1 MPGFCQADGAGFRRV
16 GCRRVRDDAIVTAS
30 PSAPPAPVHVA
41 GRRLGL
47 IFAALLLGM
56 FLAALDQTIVA
67 TALPTI
73 VGELGGLNHLSWV
86 VTAYLLAQTV
96 STPLYGKLGDQY
108 GRKLMFQVAIVIFL
122 VGSVLCGLAQS
133 MGQLIAFRAIQGLGG
148 GGLMVTALA
157 IVGDVVPPRDR
168 GRYQGVFGAVFGV
181 SSVAG
186 PLLGGFFVDNASWRW
201 VFYINLP
208 LGLIAL
214 VVVASVLHAPTQRVR
229 HRTDYVGAL
238 VISLGITCVVLVTSL
253 GGSTYAWTS
262 SFIIGL
268 SVAAVVLI
276 VLAVRVE
283 RRAAEPILAPRL
295 FANRVFGVTSAVGFI
310 VGLALFGALTF
321 LPLFMQT
328 VEGVGPTESGLRL
341 TPLMGGVLV
350 MSIASGRIISRTGV
364 YKPFPIAGTALMGVG
379 MLLLSTLDAG
389 TGALRMS
396 LYMVVLG
403 LGLGATMQV
412 LVIAVQNAVHYRDL
426 GAATSGATFFRS
438 IGGTVG
444 VAVFGAIFSNRL
456 AANLARD
463 LPATIA
469 AQMSGQRE
477 PSVAQLQALPPAV
490 RTVYLT
496 AFTGAF
502 GSVFLTAAGVSL
514 AAFLLTWF
522 IPQLPLRAAAA
533 VPDPGEAS
541 TMGTERTSEAELT
554 RALSVL
560 ARRDNI
566 ATTYADLASRAG
578 LDLSPADCW
587 LLLRLGEHTPVAAD
601 DLPRQLQL
609 SDSVLGPHLD
619 RLTEQGDLARND
631 GMLTLTEPGR
641 AVVDRLVDTRSDQ
654 LAALLGDV
662 TDEERPEL
670 MDVLHRLTAS
680 VLAAPAGRLLLA
692 GAHQTG

>member
-1 MPGFCQADGAGFRRV
+1 VERR
-16 GCRRVRDDAIVTAS
+16 RLRDDAIMTAS
-30 PSAPPAPVHVA
+30 TSSAAAPVYVT
-41 GRRLGL
+41 GRRLGF

-108 GRKLMFQVAIVIFL
+108 GRKLMFQVAIVVFL
-122 VGSVLCGLAQS
+122 VGSMLCGLAQS
-133 MGQLIAFRAIQGLGG
+133 MGQLIAFRAVQGLGG

-168 GRYQGVFGAVFGV
+168 GRYQGIFGAVFGV

-186 PLLGGFFVDNASWRW
+186 PLLGGFFVDHASWRW

-208 LGLIAL
+208 LGLVAL
-214 VVVASVLHAPTQRVR
+214 AVVASVLHAPSQRVH
-229 HRTDYVGAL
+229 HRMDYLGAV
-238 VISLGITCVVLVTSL
+238 VISLAITCVVLVTSL

-262 SFIIGL
+262 GFIIGL
-268 SVAAVVLI
+268 SVASVVLI
-276 VLAVRVE
+276 VLAVLVE

-341 TPLMGGVLV
+341 APLMAGVLV
-350 MSIASGRIISRTGV
+350 MSITSGRIISRTGR
-364 YKPFPIAGTALMGVG
+364 YKPFPIVGTALMVVG
-379 MLLLSTLDAG
+379 MLLLSTLDAR

-444 VAVFGAIFSNRL
+444 VALFGAIFTNRL
-456 AANLARD
+456 AANLAHD
-463 LPATIA
+463 LPADIA
-469 AQMSGQRE
+469 AQMGGQ
-477 PSVAQLQALPPAV
+477 PSVARLQTLPVAV
-490 RTVYLT
+490 RTAYLT

-502 GSVFLTAAGVSL
+502 GSVFLTAAAVSL
-514 AAFLLTWF
+514 VAFLLTWF
-522 IPQLPLRAAAA
+522 VPQMPLRAAAA
-533 VPDPGEAS
+533 VPDPGEAT

-566 ATTYADLASRAG
+566 ASTYADLASRAG

-587 LLLRLGEHTPVAAD
+587 LLLRLGERTPLPAT
-601 DLPRQLQL
+601 DLPGQLQL
-609 SDSVLGPHLD
+609 SDGVLSPHLD
-619 RLTEQGDLARND
+619 RLAEQGDLTRRD
-631 GMLTLTEPGR
+631 GMLELTDTGR
-641 AVVDRLVDTRSDQ
+641 AVVQRLIDGRSDQ

-670 MDVLHRLTAS
+670 MGVLHRLAAS

-692 GAHQTG
+692 PAH

>member
-1 MPGFCQADGAGFRRV
+1 MRHDST
-16 GCRRVRDDAIVTAS
+16 VTTDTS
-30 PSAPPAPVHVA
+30 PSAAPVGVT

-86 VTAYLLAQTV
+86 VTAYLMAQTV

-108 GRKLMFQVAIVIFL
+108 GRKPMFQVAIVIFL
-122 VGSVLCGLAQS
+122 VGSALCGLAQS

-148 GGLMVTALA
+148 GGLMVIALA

-168 GRYQGVFGAVFGV
+168 GRYQGLFGAVFGV

-186 PLLGGFFVDNASWRW
+186 PLLGGFFVDHLSWRW

-208 LGLIAL
+208 LGVLAF
-214 VVVASVLHAPTQRVR
+214 VVVAAVLHAPSQRVR
-229 HRTDYVGAL
+229 HRTDYLGAL
-238 VISLGITCVVLVTSL
+238 VISLAITCVVLVTSL
-253 GGSTYAWTS
+253 GGTTYAWTS
-262 SFIIGL
+262 GFILGL
-268 SVAAVVLI
+268 AVAAVVLI

-283 RRAAEPILAPRL
+283 RHAAEPILAPRL
-295 FANRVFGVTSAVGFI
+295 FTNRVFAVTSAVGFI

-328 VEGVGPTESGLRL
+328 VQGVGPTESGLRL
-341 TPLMGGVLV
+341 TPLMAGVLV
-350 MSIASGRIISRTGV
+350 MSIAGGRIISRTGV
-364 YKPFPIAGTALMGVG
+364 YKPFPIAGTGMMVVG
-379 MLLLSTLDAG
+379 MLLLSTLDAD
-389 TGALRMS
+389 TGAARMS

-412 LVIAVQNAVHYRDL
+412 LIIAVQNAVHYRDL
-426 GAATSGATFFRS
+426 GAGTSGATFFRS

-444 VAVFGAIFSNRL
+444 VAVFGAIFANRL

-463 LPATIA
+463 LPPALA
-469 AQMSGQRE
+469 AQMGGQRE
-477 PSVAQLQALPPAV
+477 PSVAQLQALPPAL
-490 RTVYLT
+490 RTAYLT

-502 GSVFLTAAGVSL
+502 SAVFLTAAGVSL
-514 AAFLLTWF
+514 AAFALTWF
-522 IPQLPLRAAAA
+522 IPQLPLRATAA

-566 ATTYADLASRAG
+566 PATYADLASRAN

-587 LLLRLGEHTPVAAD
+587 LLLRLGEHTPVPATKLAH
-601 DLPRQLQL
+601 QVNL
-609 SDSVLGPHLD
+609 SDSVLSPHLD
-619 RLTEQGDLARND
+619 RLAEQGDLTRRD
-631 GMLTLTEPGR
+631 GMLTLTEAGR
-641 AVVDRLVDTRSDQ
+641 GVVERLIDSRTAQ
-654 LAALLGDV
+654 LATLLGDV
-662 TDEERPEL
+662 SDGERAEL
-670 MDVLHRLTAS
+670 MDVLHRLAAS
-680 VLAAPAGRLLLA
+680 VLAAPAGRVLLA
-692 GAHQTG
+692 AAP

>member
-1 MPGFCQADGAGFRRV
+1 M
-16 GCRRVRDDAIVTAS
+16 TS
-30 PSAPPAPVHVA
+30 STSAPTAPVHVT
-41 GRRLGL
+41 GRRLAL

-168 GRYQGVFGAVFGV
+168 GRYQGLFGAVFGV

-186 PLLGGFFVDNASWRW
+186 PLLGGFFVDHATWRW

-208 LGLIAL
+208 LGVVAL
-214 VVVASVLHAPTQRVR
+214 AVVASVLHAPSQRVR
-229 HRTDYVGAL
+229 HRTDYLGAL
-238 VISLGITCVVLVTSL
+238 VISLAITCVVLVTSL
-253 GGSTYAWTS
+253 GGTTYPWTS
-262 SFIIGL
+262 SFILG
-268 SVAAVVLI
+268 
-276 VLAVRVE
+276 LAVAGVAFAVLGVWVE

-321 LPLFMQT
+321 LPLFLQT
-328 VEGVGPTESGLRL
+328 VAGVGPTESGLRL
-341 TPLMGGVLV
+341 TPLMAGVLV
-350 MSIASGRIISRTGV
+350 MSIASGRIISGTGA
-364 YKPFPIAGTALMGVG
+364 YKPFPIAGTALMVVG
-379 MLLLSTLDAG
+379 MLLLSTLDAD
-389 TGALRMS
+389 TGAVTMS

-426 GAATSGATFFRS
+426 GAATSGSTFFRS

-444 VAVFGAIFSNRL
+444 VAVFGAIFTNRL

-463 LPATIA
+463 LPPAIA
-469 AQMSGQRE
+469 GQMSGQRE
-477 PSVAQLQALPPAV
+477 PSVAQLQALPPAL
-490 RTVYLT
+490 RTAYLT

-502 GSVFLTAAGVSL
+502 GAVFLTAAGVSF
-514 AAFLLTWF
+514 AAFLLAWF
-522 IPQLPLRAAAA
+522 IPQLPLRAAAT

-566 ATTYADLASRAG
+566 AGTYADLASRAG

-587 LLLRLGEHTPVAAD
+587 LLLRLGEHTPMPATA
-601 DLPRQLQL
+601 LSRRLQL
-609 SDSVLGPHLD
+609 SDSVLSPHLH
-619 RLTEQGDLARND
+619 RLAEHGDLSRND
-631 GMLTLTEPGR
+631 GMLALTDAGR
-641 AVVDRLVDTRSDQ
+641 AVVERLIDSRSAQ

-662 TDEERPEL
+662 ADEERTEL
-670 MDVLHRLTAS
+670 MEVLHRLAAS
-680 VLAAPAGRLLLA
+680 VLAAPAGRVLLA
-692 GAHQTG
+692 ATHQTG

>member
-1 MPGFCQADGAGFRRV
+1 V
-16 GCRRVRDDAIVTAS
+16 GHDAIVTAS
-30 PSAPPAPVHVA
+30 TSSAPAPVEVT
-41 GRRLGL
+41 GRRLWL

-73 VGELGGLNHLSWV
+73 VGDLGGLNHLSWV

-108 GRKLMFQVAIVIFL
+108 GRKLLFQVAIVIFL

-133 MGQLIAFRAIQGLGG
+133 MSQLIAFRAIQGLGG

-168 GRYQGVFGAVFGV
+168 GRYQGLFGAVFGV

-208 LGLIAL
+208 LGVLAL
-214 VVVASVLHAPTQRVR
+214 AVVASVLHAPSQRIR
-229 HRTDYVGAL
+229 HRTDYLGAL
-238 VISLGITCVVLVTSL
+238 VISLAITCVVLVTSL

-262 SFIIGL
+262 SFIVGL
-268 SVAAVVLI
+268 AVASVVLI
-276 VLAVRVE
+276 ALAVWVE

-295 FANRVFGVTSAVGFI
+295 FANRVFAVTSAVGFI

-328 VEGVGPTESGLRL
+328 VEGVGATESGLRL
-341 TPLMGGVLV
+341 TPLMAGVLI

-364 YKPFPIAGTALMGVG
+364 YKPFPIAGTALMVVG
-379 MLLLSTLDAG
+379 MLLLSTLDAH
-389 TGALRMS
+389 TGVIRMS
-396 LYMVVLG
+396 LYMIVLG

-412 LVIAVQNAVHYRDL
+412 LVIAVQNAVHYHDL

-444 VAVFGAIFSNRL
+444 VAVFGAIFTNRL
-456 AANLARD
+456 ATNLAHE
-463 LPATIA
+463 LPANIA

-477 PSVAQLQALPPAV
+477 PSVAQLQALPPAI
-490 RTVYLT
+490 RTAYLT

-514 AAFLLTWF
+514 VAFLLTWF
-522 IPQLPLRAAAA
+522 IPQQPLRAAAA

-560 ARRDNI
+560 ARRENI
-566 ATTYADLASRAG
+566 AATYRDLASRAS
-578 LDLSPADCW
+578 LDLPPADCW
-587 LLLRLGEHTPVAAD
+587 LLLRLGEHTPMAATE
-601 DLPRQLQL
+601 LSKQLQL
-609 SDSVLGPHLD
+609 SDSVLSPHLD
-619 RLTEQGDLARND
+619 RLAEQGDLSRLD
-631 GMLTLTEPGR
+631 SMLELTASGR
-641 AVVDRLVDTRSDQ
+641 AVVERLIDGRSAQ

-662 TDEERPEL
+662 SDATDEDRAEL
-670 MDVLHRLTAS
+670 LDVLHRLAAS
-680 VLAAPAGRLLLA
+680 VLAAPAGRALLA
-692 GAHQTG
+692 PAH

>member
-1 MPGFCQADGAGFRRV
+1 MM
-16 GCRRVRDDAIVTAS
+16 AS
-30 PSAPPAPVHVA
+30 TSSPTAPVQVT

-133 MGQLIAFRAIQGLGG
+133 MGQLIAFRAVQGLGG

-186 PLLGGFFVDNASWRW
+186 PLLGGFFVDHASWRW

-208 LGLIAL
+208 LGVVAL
-214 VVVASVLHAPTQRVR
+214 AVVASVLRAPSDRVR
-229 HRTDYVGAL
+229 HRTDYFGAL
-238 VISLGITCVVLVTSL
+238 VISLAITCVVLVTSL
-253 GGSTYAWTS
+253 GGSTFAWTS
-262 SFIIGL
+262 VFIL
-268 SVAAVVLI
+268 SLAVAAVVFTL
-276 VLAVRVE
+276 VAVWAE
-283 RRAAEPILAPRL
+283 RRAPEPILAPRL
-295 FANRVFGVTSAVGFI
+295 FANRVFAVTGSVGFI

-328 VEGVGPTESGLRL
+328 VQGVGATESGLRL
-341 TPLMGGVLV
+341 TPLMAGVLV
-350 MSIASGRIISRTGV
+350 MSIVSGRIISRTGV
-364 YKPFPIAGTALMGVG
+364 YKPFPIAGTALMAVG

-389 TGALRMS
+389 TSVIRMS

-444 VAVFGAIFSNRL
+444 VAVFGAIFSNGL
-456 AANLARD
+456 AANLAQD
-463 LPATIA
+463 LSPAIA
-469 AQMSGQRE
+469 GRISGQQE
-477 PSVAQLQALPPAV
+477 PSLAQLQALPAAV
-490 RTVYLT
+490 RTAYLI
-496 AFTGAF
+496 AFTDAF
-502 GSVFLTAAGVSL
+502 RSVFLAAAGVSL
-514 AAFLLTWF
+514 LAFLLTWF
-522 IPQLPLRAAAA
+522 IPQLPLRAAAS

-541 TMGTERTSEAELT
+541 TMGTECTSEAELT

-560 ARRDNI
+560 ARRENI
-566 ATTYADLASRAG
+566 AATYADLASRAD
-578 LDLSPADCW
+578 LDLGPADCW
-587 LLLRLGEHTPVAAD
+587 LLLRLGEHTPVPA
-601 DLPRQLQL
+601 LELSRRLQL
-609 SDSVLGPHLD
+609 SDSVLNPHLD
-619 RLTEQGDLARND
+619 RLADQGDLARDD
-631 GMLTLTEPGR
+631 GMLVLTESGR
-641 AVVDRLVDTRSDQ
+641 VAMERLIDSRSAQ

-670 MDVLHRLTAS
+670 MEVLHRLAAS
-680 VLAAPAGRLLLA
+680 VLAAPAGRVLVA